1 MKKNISPVRISLLFL
16 LCTMIATGCSKSSG
30 SENNSSY
37 YMTGT
42 VSGKAWSANLSNNS
56 YKSPVLAGV
65 ETTNN
70 ITIVFVLGI
79 QVANSDTSAFAVVFP
94 KNTSL
99 NQTLDFDITQ
109 NTEAA
114 YIEEASPGSS
124 TYNGYNTAS
133 TSGGSGNYS
142 VSLIDDANKVIEG
155 TFSGTFALTTGSG
168 SVTVTNGKFRCPY
181 TTDVD
186 SVSNL
191 TGLKF

>member
-1 MKKNISPVRISLLFL
+1 MKKNISLLQLSLLL
-16 LCTMIATGCSKSSG
+16 LICTVIITGCSKSSG

-42 VSGKAWSANLSNNS
+42 VNGKAWAANLSNNS

-65 ETTNN
+65 ETANN

-79 QVANSDTSAFAVVFP
+79 QVASSDTSAFAVIFP

-99 NQTLDFDITQ
+99 NQTIGFDVTQ

-114 YIEEASPGSS
+114 YIEEASAGSS
-124 TYNGYNTAS
+124 TYNGYNTES
-133 TSGGSGNYS
+133 TYGGSGNYS

-155 TFSGTFALTTGSG
+155 TFSGTFGLTTGSG

-186 SVSNL
+186 SVQGL
-191 TGLKF
+191 TGKF